1 MKTIRTA
8 FLLLLI
14 CSAFSISYSQVA
26 VNTDASNPDASAML
40 DVKSNTKGLLIPRML
55 ETERTSIASPA
66 QGLMVYQTDNTEG
79 FYYYDGT
86 SWMYIGNEG
95 NNLWTRTSSNN
106 TVLSNSTDNVGIG
119 TSTPGLKLSV
129 NGYATAANYVGTI
142 PLWQASTAYNMTNTS
157 GQDLTNCESAI
168 EPSIYE
174 PAGNIEVKL
183 IIRYNTNS
191 GTTNY
196 FQLRAHDGTTE
207 SYPITSSDSW
217 TFAGTQ
223 TGGVATSPWKTW
235 NAGTNANEI
244 HLFGWVSSGGNTN
257 ILSAYLLV
265 RPKQP

>member
-1 MKTIRTA
+1 MKNSV
-8 FLLLLI
+8 LLI
-14 CSAFSISYSQVA
+14 ILTVLVYTVSFSQVA
-26 VNTDASNPDASAML
+26 VNSDGSSPDASAMF
-40 DVKSNTKGLLIPRML
+40 DIKSNQKGLLIPRML
-55 ETERTSIASPA
+55 ETERTNITSPA

-95 NNLWTRTSSNN
+95 NNLWTRNSVSSY
-106 TVLSNSTDNVGIG
+106 TYLSKSTDNVGIG
-119 TSTPGLKLSV
+119 TPTPAMKLDV
-129 NGYATAANYVGTI
+129 RGFAGATNMVSTI
-142 PLWQASTAYNMTNTS
+142 PLWQAGSSYNMTNTA

-183 IIRYNTNS
+183 IIRYNSSS
-191 GTTNY
+191 GTTNF

-207 SYPITSSDSW
+207 SWPIISSDSW
-217 TFAGTQ
+217 TFAATQ
-223 TGGVATSPWKTW
+223 SGGVATSPWKTW
-235 NAGTNANEI
+235 NAGINANEI